1 MMSSIQQPDG
11 APMEPDGEP
20 DQTQRISLAKVH
32 AASRTKSAGLVV
44 IEGMS
49 LGSIYVLDRGSY
61 LIGRSPD
68 AHIHIDNFLV
78 SRFHAEL
85 RVNAGDPPHCVLRDL
100 DSTNGTLV
108 NDDRVEERLLQDGD
122 KIRIGDHVLKYVYQ
136 DEQDLKFHAR
146 VHEMIRYDDL
156 TGLLAKSS
164 FYKELSREISRARR
178 RGNHLSVL
186 MMDLDYFKSVNDTH
200 GHLVGSAVL
209 AQIGILIRD
218 TFRGEDMSGRYGG
231 EEFITFFPET
241 SKTDAIRGAERFRKR
256 IAEHVFRYR
265 DVRLQITISIG
276 IATMPEDGCGL
287 EALIQRAD
295 LALYEAKDMGRNLV
309 RAYHEGLAP
318 RGLTVER

>member
-1 MMSSIQQPDG
+1 
-11 APMEPDGEP
+11 MEQDGEP
-20 DQTQRISLAKVH
+20 DQTQRISLAKVQ
-32 AASRTKSAGLVV
+32 AASRAKSAGLVV

-68 AHIHIDNFLV
+68 AHIHIDNYLV

-85 RVNAGDPPHCVLRDL
+85 RLAAGDPPRCVVRDL
-100 DSTNGTLV
+100 ESTNGTLV
-108 NDDRVEERLLQDGD
+108 NDERVEERILEDGD
-122 KIRIGDHVLKYVYQ
+122 KIRIGYHVLKYVYQ

-164 FYKELSREISRARR
+164 FYKELAREISRSRR
-178 RGNHLSVL
+178 RGNQLSVL
-186 MMDLDYFKSVNDTH
+186 MMDLDHFKLVNDTH

-209 AQIGILIRD
+209 AQIGVLIRD

-241 SKTDAIRGAERFRKR
+241 SKADAVRGAERFRKR
-256 IAEHVFRYR
+256 VAEYVFRYR
-265 DVRLQITISIG
+265 EVRLHISISIG
-276 IATMPEDGCGL
+276 VATMPEDGNGL
-287 EALIQRAD
+287 EALIQKAD
-295 LALYEAKDMGRNLV
+295 LALYQAKDRGRNLV

-318 RGLTVER
+318 RGLPVES